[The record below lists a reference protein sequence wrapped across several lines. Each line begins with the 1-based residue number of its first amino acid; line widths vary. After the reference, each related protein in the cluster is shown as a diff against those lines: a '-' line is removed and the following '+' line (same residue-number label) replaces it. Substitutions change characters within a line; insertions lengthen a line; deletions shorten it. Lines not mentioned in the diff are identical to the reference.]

1 MQIIRRIP
9 VKQVLTSNSR
19 NLLKDRFDGRMKQ
32 LEQECHHLTFEQ
44 KKLEKKSGISKQE
57 VERRFSR
64 EISRRKD
71 QLRWIEQQLKQLD
84 VLPDGSELE
93 TEDVEALLPVEEGD
107 IWSEAVLNQ
116 KIVIKDG
123 IVIRAR

>member
-32 LEQECHHLTFEQ
+32 LEKECHHLTFEQ
-44 KKLEKKSGISKQE
+44 KKLEKKPGISKQE

-71 QLRWIEQQLKQLD
+71 QLRWIEQQLKQLE

-93 TEDVEALLPVEEGD
+93 TEDVEALLPVKEGD
-107 IWSEAVLNQ
+107 VWSEAVLDQ